1 MRLSS
6 LYTESVST
14 GAIAGWSRTPFF
26 GEKRPRPKKHKF
38 LTQVKQQFQ
47 SGGPL
52 PPYQDKPRQK
62 TFLNRRA
69 KVCTDQ

>member
-38 LTQVKQQFQ
+38 LTQVK
-47 SGGPL
+47 
-52 PPYQDKPRQK
+52 
-62 TFLNRRA
+62 
-69 KVCTDQ
+69 